1 MDIDKDGFIS
11 EIDLQICID
20 NLSTNAFFRNG
31 GEALVVSAFSSQKK
45 FYPVGDSLTG
55 ERALE
60 IASQIKAALINA
72 KISYKVA
79 FNKFDSNS
87 NGFLSFAEFS
97 AGIDTFMDMSLP
109 VKEKFFAVMDSNQ
122 IGLVDYPN
130 FIGIL

>member
-1 MDIDKDGFIS
+1 MSCQLFH
-11 EIDLQICID
+11 
-20 NLSTNAFFRNG
+20 NMT
-31 GEALVVSAFSSQKK
+31 
-45 FYPVGDSLTG
+45 

-60 IASQIKAALINA
+60 IASQIKAAQYL
-72 KISYKVA
+72 A

-97 AGIDTFMDMSLP
+97 AGIDTIMDMSLP